1 MGEKVINFNNGV
13 SLEFASGSF
22 DDWCVYLIDTEGKR
36 SAPKDIDYFS
46 ALKKLSQKYGAE
58 QIYKDFV
65 SFYEITNKELDPEV
79 FNKINMIASYYGE
92 NSIEIEI
99 LFSILYM
106 GMLAEENKK
115 NTRLG
120 KRIKRLGL
128 YTLLIEDE
136 TVYRA
141 ANFMRGMKWR
151 ELDNLC
157 KERGF

>member
-1 MGEKVINFNNGV
+1 MGEKVINFINGV
-13 SLEFASGSF
+13 SLEFDQGAF
-22 DDWCVYLIDTEGKR
+22 DKWCVYLTDAEGKR

-58 QIYKDFV
+58 KIYKDFI
-65 SFYEITNKELDPEV
+65 SFYEKTGKELDTEV
-79 FNKINMIASYYGE
+79 FEMISNLASYYGDD
-92 NSIEIEI
+92 SIDIEI

-115 NTRLG
+115 YTRLG

-128 YTLLIEDE
+128 YTLLVEDE
-136 TVYRA
+136 TVYKS
-141 ANFMRGMKWR
+141 ANFMRGMKCG
-151 ELDNLC
+151 ELDKLC

>member
-1 MGEKVINFNNGV
+1 MGEKVINFKNGV
-13 SLEFASGSF
+13 SLEFDQGVF
-22 DDWCVYLIDTEGKR
+22 DKWCIYITDAEGKR

-46 ALKKLSQKYGAE
+46 ALKNLSKKYGAE

-128 YTLLIEDE
+128 YRLLIEDE
-136 TVYRA
+136 TVDRS
-141 ANFMRGMKWR
+141 ANFMRGMKCG
-151 ELDNLC
+151 ELDKLC
-157 KERGF
+157 IERGF

>member
-1 MGEKVINFNNGV
+1 MGEKVINFKNGV
-13 SLEFASGSF
+13 ALEFGQGKI
-22 DDWCVYLIDTEGKR
+22 DGWCVYVTDVDGKR
-36 SAPKDIDYFS
+36 SAPKDIDYF
-46 ALKKLSQKYGAE
+46 AELKELSYKYGPE
-58 QIYKDFV
+58 KIYKDFI
-65 SFYEITNKELDPEV
+65 SFYDKTGKELDSEV
-79 FNKINMIASYYGE
+79 FDLISNLASCYGE
-92 NSIEIEI
+92 DSIDIEI

-136 TVYRA
+136 TVDDS
-141 ANFMRGMKWR
+141 ANFMTGMKCGVI
-151 ELDNLC
+151 DKLC